1 MFFAIENNLNTFEA
15 NFCSAVVGRGIEKV
29 SDVRSCA
36 QERYLVAESFP
47 AVSDCRL
54 ALLTISVDDGHVS
67 DLWSAE
73 LLCKFG
79 LKATFYI
86 PRTNPERAVIT
97 QRKLKELA
105 TEFEVGGHTLS
116 HTQLPALTENRAW
129 EEIRGCKDW
138 LEDVLGR
145 PVQSF
150 CYPRGKY
157 NRRVRELVK
166 RAGFLGARTCHY
178 NLNSLPQ
185 DAFEAGVSTEAFSH
199 SVAVHLRHALVEGN
213 YRGSVDFFRIHH
225 LATDWEKHFRG
236 ALNWV
241 ESKGGVAHLYLH
253 SWQIEDQNE
262 WQKLERVLHDASARK
277 GITPV
282 TNADVFRA
290 VTASVTARSA

>member
-1 MFFAIENNLNTFEA
+1 
-15 NFCSAVVGRGIEKV
+15 V
-29 SDVRSCA
+29 SDVRSCT

-47 AVSDCRL
+47 AASDCRL

-67 DLWSAE
+67 DLWTAE
-73 LLCKFG
+73 LLWKFG

-97 QRKLKELA
+97 QRQLQELA
-105 TEFEVGGHTLS
+105 KNFEVGGHTLS
-116 HTQLPALTENRAW
+116 HTQLPALEESRAW

-157 NRRVRELVK
+157 NRRIRELVK
-166 RAGFLGARTCHY
+166 RAGFLGARTCRY

-185 DAFEAGVSTEAFSH
+185 DAFQAGVSTEAFSH

-213 YRGSVDFFRIHH
+213 YEGFVDFFRIHD
-225 LATDWEKHFRG
+225 LATDWETHFRR
-236 ALNWV
+236 ALDWV
-241 ESKGGVAHLYLH
+241 ESNGGIAHLYLH
-253 SWQIEDQNE
+253 SWQIEDQNA
-262 WQKLERVLHDASARK
+262 WQKLERVLQDASARK
-277 GITPV
+277 GMIPV
-282 TNADVFRA
+282 TNADLFRL
-290 VTASVTARSA
+290 VTASATERAG